1 MFGNFQFVV
10 SLIIKTYASLGS
22 GSAEMHGS
30 ATTVGESADVRYRM
44 MKPVKRLIEGKI
56 IIYGDFRVNDMLG
69 YVVFNQVM
77 LALNSTSP
85 VLNEMSNVTRSK
97 PVGEIV
103 NDWMMMYI
111 QDPMSEWNEPLQ
123 DADIGGLF
131 RSEFYLPFLVVSFSN
146 VATFFGKMQVNVWLF
161 FNNSDSPY

>member
-1 MFGNFQFVV
+1 
-10 SLIIKTYASLGS
+10 
-22 GSAEMHGS
+22 
-30 ATTVGESADVRYRM
+30 
-44 MKPVKRLIEGKI
+44 
-56 IIYGDFRVNDMLG
+56 MLG

-103 NDWMMMYI
+103 NDWMLMYI

-131 RSEFYLPFLVVSFSN
+131 RSDFYLPFLVVSFSN
-146 VATFFGKMQVNVWLF
+146 VATFFCKMQVDVWLF
-161 FNNSDSPY
+161 FNNSDSPC